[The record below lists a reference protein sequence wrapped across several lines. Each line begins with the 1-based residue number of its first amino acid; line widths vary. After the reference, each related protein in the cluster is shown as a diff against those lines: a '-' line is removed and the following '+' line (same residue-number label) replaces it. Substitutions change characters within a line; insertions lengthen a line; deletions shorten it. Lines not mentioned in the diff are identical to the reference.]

1 MTRNMRRRDV
11 LKAAGAGAIAGLC
24 DGLPLGA
31 ATRKSVLVRGA
42 YSSPQP
48 FWDRGARLD
57 EYGINAVFV
66 NEGSIQPELIR
77 RVRAEGAKIFAEFPT
92 FNGNYWLTRREGD
105 REVAR
110 EEHAAAWPIDQ
121 TGQRSPRQ
129 TWFLGVCPTNET
141 FLQSRLDA
149 LEKLVTTHEID
160 GVFLDYLHW
169 HAQFEDPNP
178 RLPETCFNESCVRA
192 FEKESGA
199 KVCGDGPAEW
209 AKDILS
215 RQEAP
220 WREWRCGVIVNFAE
234 RCRKVLERSARRL
247 ILGNY
252 QCAWRD
258 DEYGGAR
265 RRILGLDLARVAR
278 VFDVMSPMVYHG
290 RSGHPPQWV
299 EDNVRWLSEKLG
311 LKGHADESLRIWPIV
326 QAWDDPEGA
335 RVSPEEFERVLRAGL
350 SSGATGVQ
358 MFTLGAVAANDRKM
372 EVLKRVY
379 GELKTA
385 EK

>member
-1 MTRNMRRRDV
+1 M
-11 LKAAGAGAIAGLC
+11 GAIAALC
-24 DGLPLGA
+24 DGLPLGG
-31 ATRKSVLVRGA
+31 ATRKAALMRGA

-57 EYGINAVFV
+57 EYGINAIFV
-66 NEGSIQPELIR
+66 HEGSIQADLIR
-77 RVRAEGAKIFAEFPT
+77 RVRAEGARIFAEFPT
-92 FNGNYWLTRREGD
+92 FNGNYWLTRREAE
-105 REVAR
+105 REIVR
-110 EEHAAAWPIDQ
+110 EENAVAWPIDQ

-141 FLQSRLDA
+141 FIQSRLAA
-149 LEKLVTTHEID
+149 LEKLVTAHDLD

-192 FEKESGA
+192 FAKESGT
-199 KVCGDGPAEW
+199 KVRGDGPAEW

-215 RQEAP
+215 HHEAP
-220 WREWRCGVIVNFAE
+220 WREWRCSLIVNFAE
-234 RCRKVLERSARRL
+234 RCRKVLEGSARRL

-265 RRILGLDLARVAR
+265 RRILGLDLARMGQ

-290 RSGHPPQWV
+290 RSGHSPQWV
-299 EDNVRWLSEKLG
+299 EDNVRWLSKKLG
-311 LKGHADESLRIWPIV
+311 LKGHADERLKIWPIV
-326 QAWDDPEGA
+326 QAWDDPKGTK
-335 RVSPEEFERVLRAGL
+335 VSPEEFERVLRAGV
-350 SSGATGVQ
+350 SGGATGVQ
-358 MFTLGAVAANDRKM
+358 MFTLGAVAENDRKM
-372 EVLKRVY
+372 AVLKRVY
-379 GELKTA
+379 GELKKA
-385 EK
+385 EE